1 MLKKV
6 AIGNNVTA
14 IGSHAFR
21 DCKNLDRVAIG
32 TGLTRIG
39 AYAFRNVKKGCI
51 IQIKSIK
58 LNNVGSKIDSYSPQ
72 MTIRV
77 HPQKLSYYR
86 RLFSRRSRT
95 ISVIAYKIS

>member
-1 MLKKV
+1 M
-6 AIGNNVTA
+6 
-14 IGSHAFR
+14 
-21 DCKNLDRVAIG
+21 
-32 TGLTRIG
+32 
-39 AYAFRNVKKGCI
+39 
-51 IQIKSIK
+51 K